1 MPRKR
6 KIKSDLDDITPIDNK
21 AINKEKKRKKT
32 ELVIGIVLLILIA
45 AGGTIMLFQNN
56 NKSTPKVAGAST
68 EDEVV
73 ALKAEIDNLNKKI
86 DDLNKNIETAKT
98 VVSETTTT
106 ESSSDS
112 DSSGSSNEA
121 VGVININ
128 TASVS
133 ELDGLVGIGPTYAQ
147 RIVEYREANGGFKSI
162 EELKNVKGIGDK
174 TFDKLKDSVT
184 I

>member
-1 MPRKR
+1 MARKKR
-6 KIKSDLDDITPIDNK
+6 NDLDDITPIDNK
-21 AINKEKKRKKT
+21 AIDKEKKRKKT
-32 ELVIGIVLLILIA
+32 ELIIGIALLLLIA
-45 AGGTIMLFQNN
+45 TGGAIMLFQNN
-56 NKSTPKVAGAST
+56 NKTTARVAGVST

-106 ESSSDS
+106 ESSSDG
-112 DSSGSSNEA
+112 DSSESSSKN

-133 ELDGLVGIGPTYAQ
+133 ELDGLTGIGPTYAQ

-162 EELKNVKGIGDK
+162 DELKNVKGIGDK
-174 TFDKLKDSVT
+174 TFDKLKNSVT

>member
-6 KIKSDLDDITPIDNK
+6 KSDLDDITPIDNI
-21 AINKEKKRKKT
+21 AIDKEKKRKKT
-32 ELVIGIVLLILIA
+32 ELIIGIILLLLIA
-45 AGGTIMLFQNN
+45 FGGTIMLFQNN
-56 NKSTPKVAGAST
+56 NKTTARVAGAST

-86 DDLNKNIETAKT
+86 DDLNKNIETAKS

-106 ESSSDS
+106 ESSSGS
-112 DSSGSSNEA
+112 DSSESSSSKS

-133 ELDGLVGIGPTYAQ
+133 ELDGLTGIGPTYAQ